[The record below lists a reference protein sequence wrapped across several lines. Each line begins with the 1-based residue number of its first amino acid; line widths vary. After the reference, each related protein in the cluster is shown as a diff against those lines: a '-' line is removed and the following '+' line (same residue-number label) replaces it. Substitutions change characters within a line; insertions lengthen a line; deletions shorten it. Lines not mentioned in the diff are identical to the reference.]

1 MDQTQK
7 VHEENLSLA
16 NHTTM
21 PSGTLNI
28 KKMIQKKKRPTKL
41 PELKQSTFI
50 LPPKTVE
57 ERKQAELLKKE
68 KIAQKR
74 IDDIKRYKRSIKRI
88 WLAKHIETIRGIPFL
103 EICDGMESKNSQIL
117 KIVKTTK
124 QELVD
129 AKFRVKEE
137 EEGEEE

>member
-1 MDQTQK
+1 
-7 VHEENLSLA
+7 
-16 NHTTM
+16 M

-41 PELKQSTFI
+41 PELKQSTFV
-50 LPPKTVE
+50 LPPKTAE
-57 ERKQAELLKKE
+57 ERKQAELIKKE

-74 IDDIKRYKRSIKRI
+74 IDDIKRYKRSINRI
-88 WLAKHIETIRGIPFL
+88 WLAKYIESTKGIPFL

-129 AKFRVKEE
+129 AKFGVEEE
-137 EEGEEE
+137 EEGEEEEEY

>member
-1 MDQTQK
+1 
-7 VHEENLSLA
+7 
-16 NHTTM
+16 M

-41 PELKQSTFI
+41 PELKQSTFV

-68 KIAQKR
+68 KLAQKR
-74 IDDIKRYKRSIKRI
+74 IDDIKRYKRSINRI
-88 WLAKHIETIRGIPFL
+88 WLAQYIQSTKGIPFL
-103 EICDGMESKNSQIL
+103 EVCEGMESKNSQIL

-124 QELVD
+124 EELVD
-129 AKFRVKEE
+129 AKFGVEEEEEEE